1 MLFYFISP
9 LLNTS
14 ARKLQCRQHET
25 FLSETFPAQWWP
37 RLFPSSL
44 GTGFLPSVPDRV
56 ATWGHQCWPRHPA
69 EPLEPAPPLAERKL
83 QQGLT
88 AARAWVLMW
97 RTGEKTQYYPCRT
110 IQMLQTLHSPRKAS
124 GKSTCISKNRAK
136 RSLFHLSKPYIRQ
149 FTPFQKIQG

>member
-44 GTGFLPSVPDRV
+44 GTGFFPSVPDRV

-83 QQGLT
+83 LWGPEYWCGGLVKKHSIILAEPYKCYKLHT
-88 AARAWVLMW
+88 LLEKPVGKAPAYPK
-97 RTGEKTQYYPCRT
+97 TGLKDRCS
-110 IQMLQTLHSPRKAS
+110 ICLSPTS
-124 GKSTCISKNRAK
+124 DNS
-136 RSLFHLSKPYIRQ
+136 HL
-149 FTPFQKIQG
+149 FQKIQG